1 VDNALKFT
9 PAGGAVTVRLADAE
23 ADAVFSVEDT
33 GIGIPPDELP
43 QLFRRFHRARNAAA
57 IPGSGL
63 GLAYVKA
70 VAERHGG
77 RVAAENT
84 GRGARF
90 TVTLPQATDQ

>member
-1 VDNALKFT
+1 
-9 PAGGAVTVRLADAE
+9 VTVRLAVAE
-23 ADAVFSVEDT
+23 AAALFSVEDT

-63 GLAYVKA
+63 GLAYAKA
-70 VAERHGG
+70 VAERHSG
-77 RVAAENT
+77 RVQAENT

-90 TVTLPQATDQ
+90 TVTLPRAGDQ